1 MLSKLCAP
9 KITIN
14 FASSDRHQTQVDN
27 NFDCTWAHLLL
38 MVSALVTTSSNCCSG
53 TRANK
58 PAVTKWSSSSPSLLP
73 RAPGCC
79 NEVVKKFSFRQHSSS
94 PSSLQLGEKV
104 MPKARAYKWQ
114 KCKTLRNK
122 KVTHPSCAILT
133 LRKISPLWRPG
144 LPFFTS
150 PPRVAQGK
158 LCTIPLKSRPNPK
171 TAKNLLTEGKSSDK
185 MLLRWDLG
193 SMYPPNW
200 ILFYFLI
207 VQICK

>member
-122 KVTHPSCAILT
+122 KVTHPSCAKLT

-150 PPRVAQGK
+150 PPLEWLRENYAPSLWKVGPIQKQRKICSPRGK
-158 LCTIPLKSRPNPK
+158 VPTKCCSAEISVRC
-171 TAKNLLTEGKSSDK
+171 
-185 MLLRWDLG
+185 
-193 SMYPPNW
+193 
-200 ILFYFLI
+200 IHLI
-207 VQICK
+207 EFCFIV